1 MVIKV
6 VIEDADV
13 SSAEGEDG
21 GLCLMTGV
29 TRKPAGC

>member
-1 MVIKV
+1 MVKV

-29 TRKPAGC
+29 IRRPAGC